1 MEGGGRGG
9 GVMVWTPAKHERK
22 VLSVA
27 ESHSLMGLSF
37 MSNVCFLVS
46 SECSLGCFYQ
56 TGLYF
61 SE

>member
-1 MEGGGRGG
+1 
-9 GVMVWTPAKHERK
+9 MVWTPAKHERK